1 MDIYSTRDFL
11 KAPSSV
17 NVALKSLLNKELLYK
32 TSKGYIV
39 YDRFMGKW
47 LKSEV
52 IWSLFIYWE
61 FKDTM
66 TMVFLAGT

>member
-1 MDIYSTRDFL
+1 MIDRHTFSEFIKKYNL
-11 KAPSSV
+11 KVPSSV
-17 NVALKSLLNKELLYK
+17 NVALESLLNKELLYK

-52 IWSLFIYWE
+52 I
-61 FKDTM
+61 
-66 TMVFLAGT
+66 

>member
-39 YDRFMGKW
+39 YDRFMSKW

-52 IWSLFIYWE
+52 I
-61 FKDTM
+61 
-66 TMVFLAGT
+66 

>member
-1 MDIYSTRDFL
+1 MITRHTFSEFIKKYNL
-11 KAPSSV
+11 KTPSSV

-52 IWSLFIYWE
+52 I
-61 FKDTM
+61 
-66 TMVFLAGT
+66 